1 MEDLFYA
8 GGLPVVIKELF
19 EEIHSDALT
28 INGKTIGDNCQDA
41 VCYNNEVI
49 TSLDKPFKKQ
59 AGIVVLK
66 GNLCENGAVI
76 KPSAATDNLMQHTGR
91 AVVFESI
98 EDYHERVDDP
108 HLDIDETCVMVLKGV
123 GPVGYP
129 GMPEVGN
136 MELPQKLLKKGIKD
150 MVRISDGRMS
160 GTAYGTVV
168 LHISPESSIGG
179 TLALVRNGDLIEL
192 DVRKKS
198 LNLLISE
205 EELVKR
211 RKEWTPPAI
220 ASDRGYVNL
229 YVNNVEQA
237 DKGCDFKFLKGG
249 SGQRV
254 LRDLH

>member
-1 MEDLFYA
+1 
-8 GGLPVVIKELF
+8 
-19 EEIHSDALT
+19 
-28 INGKTIGDNCQDA
+28 
-41 VCYNNEVI
+41 
-49 TSLDKPFKKQ
+49 
-59 AGIVVLK
+59 
-66 GNLCENGAVI
+66 
-76 KPSAATDNLMQHTGR
+76 
-91 AVVFESI
+91 
-98 EDYHERVDDP
+98 
-108 HLDIDETCVMVLKGV
+108 MVLKGV

-192 DVRKKS
+192 DVKKKS

-211 RKEWTPPAI
+211 RKEWTPPEI

-229 YVNNVEQA
+229 FVNNVEQA

-249 SGQRV
+249 SGQTV